1 MTNHKSREWQR
12 LYQKALFERDP
23 EALPADIAR
32 AEAAIRSRLK
42 HLSMS
47 AVDDD
52 ERHAIST
59 ALGNLSV
66 LKNQHFPG
74 WNVQR
79 R

>member
-1 MTNHKSREWQR
+1 MTNYKSREWQR

-42 HLSMS
+42 HLSMRTG
-47 AVDDD
+47 DDD
-52 ERHAIST
+52 ERHAMSA
-59 ALGNLSV
+59 ALSNLSV

-74 WNVQR
+74 WNVNQR
-79 R
+79 